1 MTEHQFLSFPKKE
14 VNFLK
19 VCFGQECINMKNW
32 NLKLGHL
39 LFKHRSFTPIPFI
52 VMVFILFKPLDL
64 EEKNIVV
71 NISGLLVA
79 IAGEIIRIIAVG
91 YAHSGTSGRESF
103 LIAEHLNTTGIYSM
117 VRNPL
122 YIGNFFIFSGL
133 IVVFSNILAL
143 MIFSHFLIA
152 QYYFIILAEE
162 NFLKKEYGSDY
173 ENYCSRVRRIL
184 PGFKDYKKNQ
194 NPFNLK
200 KVIFKEND
208 SLFNLSVIYLLILLY
223 KENVFRGTISSSS
236 HYIIPGA
243 ILLISYIII
252 KIIKKKKQ

>member
-1 MTEHQFLSFPKKE
+1 
-14 VNFLK
+14 
-19 VCFGQECINMKNW
+19 MKNW
-32 NLKLGHL
+32 KLKLGNL

-52 VMVFILFKPLDL
+52 VMVFIFFKPLNL

-71 NISGLLVA
+71 NIAGLLVS

-103 LIAEHLNTTGIYSM
+103 LRAEHLNTTGIYSI

-184 PGFKDYKKNQ
+184 PALKDYKKNK
-194 NPFNLK
+194 NSFKLK

-208 SLFNLSVIYLLILLY
+208 SLFNLLVIYMLILLY
-223 KENVFRGTISSSS
+223 KGKIFSGRISSPL
-236 HYIIPGA
+236 HYIIPGIVLV
-243 ILLISYIII
+243 ILYIIV
-252 KIIKKKKQ
+252 KILKKKK

>member
-1 MTEHQFLSFPKKE
+1 
-14 VNFLK
+14 
-19 VCFGQECINMKNW
+19 
-32 NLKLGHL
+32 
-39 LFKHRSFTPIPFI
+39 
-52 VMVFILFKPLDL
+52 
-64 EEKNIVV
+64 
-71 NISGLLVA
+71 
-79 IAGEIIRIIAVG
+79 
-91 YAHSGTSGRESF
+91 
-103 LIAEHLNTTGIYSM
+103 

-184 PGFKDYKKNQ
+184 PAFKDYKKNK
-194 NPFNLK
+194 NPFKLK

-208 SLFNLSVIYLLILLY
+208 SLFNLLVIYMLILLY
-223 KENVFRGTISSSS
+223 KGKIFSGRISSPL
-236 HYIIPGA
+236 HYIIPG
-243 ILLISYIII
+243 IVLVISYIIV
-252 KIIKKKKQ
+252 KILKKKK

>member
-1 MTEHQFLSFPKKE
+1 
-14 VNFLK
+14 
-19 VCFGQECINMKNW
+19 MKNW
-32 NLKLGHL
+32 KLKLGNL

-52 VMVFILFKPLDL
+52 VMVFIFFKSLNL

-71 NISGLLVA
+71 NIAGLLVS

-103 LIAEHLNTTGIYSM
+103 LRAEHLNTTGIYSI

-184 PGFKDYKKNQ
+184 PALKDYKKNK
-194 NPFNLK
+194 NSFKLK

-208 SLFNLSVIYLLILLY
+208 SLFNLLVIYMLILLY
-223 KENVFRGTISSSS
+223 KGKIFSGRISSPL
-236 HYIIPGA
+236 HYIIPGIVLV
-243 ILLISYIII
+243 ILYIIV
-252 KIIKKKKQ
+252 KILKKKK